1 MGDIAE
7 SIVKI
12 IYTNNMHMFFK
23 TQKYGG
29 GVSDYLD
36 DNNIVSAHYYIDRH
50 IVQEALTLLN
60 NNGMVLGQIYSNIS
74 FPEYVKVSTNNKE
87 AYCVKPL
94 NCAEKVENKIIVI
107 IGKYEYKL
115 YHYFQTFGYIVISFG
130 EMAQYSAYKNIVMNF
145 INHYITSKEAVSL
158 YFKFPQANRIVNKS
172 KLEKFLSDN
181 GIYGFDNRA
190 KNYGLDESMVVHQ
203 PILKTIERNGII
215 KFEDVSERGI
225 NVRNGFRVTTDQ
237 PNSYDKTC
245 WIFGSSVVRG
255 VFADDYHTIAS
266 QLQRKFNDVCPNRY
280 RVVNASN
287 YSGNCI
293 WDMVKLIQSLPIEKG
308 DICVFDLEFPISLV
322 NKDQRIIDLSKEF
335 ERPHNYGEVFID
347 INHMTGNGYCIQG
360 DIIFSYIQKYLSN
373 EQSLERKTNDV
384 TYSESCCDSEDIE
397 LSAYINKIKKYTPKI
412 GAIVMNC
419 NPFTLGHRYLIET
432 AIKQVDRLYIF
443 VVQEDTSEFS
453 FEERYEMVR
462 LGTQDFDRI
471 TILPSGNYII
481 SRKTFPAYSQKAQLQ
496 DEVINPSLDVELFGK
511 KIAPALGI
519 NVRFAG
525 EEPLDKVT
533 KQYNEAMREILPE
546 YGIQFVEISRK
557 RIGDEVIS
565 ASRVRQLLR
574 AHEIDELKKI
584 VPLST
589 YLYIEENN
597 LYDCH

>member
-1 MGDIAE
+1 MGDISE

-12 IYTNNMHMFFK
+12 IYTNNVHMFFK
-23 TQKYGG
+23 AQKYGG

-36 DNNIVSAHYYIDRH
+36 DNNIVSAHYNKDRH

-60 NNGMVLGQIYSNIS
+60 NNGMILGQVYSNIS
-74 FPEYVKVSTNNKE
+74 FPEYVRVSTNNKDV
-87 AYCVKPL
+87 YCVNPF
-94 NCAEKVENKIIVI
+94 NHAEKVEKKIIVI

-115 YHYFQTFGYIVISFG
+115 YHYFKLLGYTVISFG
-130 EMAQYSAYKNIVMNF
+130 ELAQYSAYKSIVMNY
-145 INHYITSKEAVSL
+145 INHYIMSKEAISL

-172 KLEKFLSDN
+172 KLEKYLSDN
-181 GIYGFDNRA
+181 GIYGFDDRM

-215 KFEDVSERGI
+215 KFEDVSEKGI

-397 LSAYINKIKKYTPKI
+397 LSTYINKIKKYTPKI

-432 AIKQVDRLYIF
+432 ALKQVDRLYIF

>member
-1 MGDIAE
+1 M
-7 SIVKI
+7 
-12 IYTNNMHMFFK
+12 
-23 TQKYGG
+23 
-29 GVSDYLD
+29 
-36 DNNIVSAHYYIDRH
+36 SAHYYIDRH

-60 NNGMVLGQIYSNIS
+60 NNGMILGQVYSNIS
-74 FPEYVKVSTNNKE
+74 FPEYVRVSTNNKDV
-87 AYCVKPL
+87 YCVNPF
-94 NCAEKVENKIIVI
+94 NHAEKVEKKIIVI

-115 YHYFQTFGYIVISFG
+115 YHYFKLLGYTVISFG
-130 EMAQYSAYKNIVMNF
+130 ELAQYSAYKSIVMNY
-145 INHYITSKEAVSL
+145 INHYIMSKEAISF
-158 YFKFPQANRIVNKS
+158 YFKFPQANRIANKS
-172 KLEKFLSDN
+172 KLEKYLSDN
-181 GIYGFDNRA
+181 GIYGFDDRT

-215 KFEDVSERGI
+215 KFEDVSEKGI

-255 VFADDYHTIAS
+255 FFADDYHTIAS

-373 EQSLERKTNDV
+373 EQSLERKTNDI

-397 LSAYINKIKKYTPKI
+397 LSAYINKIKKYIPKI

-432 AIKQVDRLYIF
+432 ALKQVDRLYIF
-443 VVQEDTSEFS
+443 VVQEEASEFS
-453 FEERYEMVR
+453 FKDRYEMVR

-533 KQYNEAMREILPE
+533 KQYNEAMREMLPE

-565 ASRVRQLLR
+565 ASKVRQLLR